1 MENPAYWVQRSS
13 QIPHPVKFPE
23 SRAVFAQMPDPGIP
37 FQTQTWQNFFP
48 RFLQKILEIPLV
60 LGFWIWRSRRECF
73 KVETDLSRC
82 LFFSVLPSCFSRV
95 YSISGFRWVSTQHH
109 GCPRSSFALF
119 WDNHGLQTRTPQI
132 SSSLRSKS
140 DSKFDFAVIRD
151 AIGLKVWRHFFD
163 QSKTIRDLF
172 TRGFPRLAPAIC
184 ISFEFWSVFWIIC
197 VFCNWFCFYRSCSSY
212 ENFNE
217 ILLWPLWLDD
227 WYGSYSW
234 MVVLKLQIR

>member
-13 QIPHPVKFPE
+13 QIPHPVKFSE

-37 FQTQTWQNFFP
+37 FQTQTRQNFFP

-82 LFFSVLPSCFSRV
+82 LFFSVLPPCFSRI

-132 SSSLRSKS
+132 SSFLRSKS
-140 DSKFDFAVIRD
+140 DSKSKWCFRFCSHTRRD
-151 AIGLKVWRHFFD
+151 WLKSLAPLFRPIKDHSWLVLKRVPAFGARYMYFFWILIGLLD
-163 QSKTIRDLF
+163 YM
-172 TRGFPRLAPAIC
+172 
-184 ISFEFWSVFWIIC
+184 
-197 VFCNWFCFYRSCSSY
+197 CF
-212 ENFNE
+212 
-217 ILLWPLWLDD
+217 L
-227 WYGSYSW
+227 
-234 MVVLKLQIR
+234 

>member
-37 FQTQTWQNFFP
+37 FQTQTRQNFFP

-132 SSSLRSKS
+132 SSFLRSKN
-140 DSKFDFAVIRD
+140 DPKSKWCFRFCSHTRRD
-151 AIGLKVWRHFFD
+151 WLKSLAPLFRPIKDHSWLVHRRFPAFGARYMYFFLILIGL
-163 QSKTIRDLF
+163 
-172 TRGFPRLAPAIC
+172 
-184 ISFEFWSVFWIIC
+184 
-197 VFCNWFCFYRSCSSY
+197 
-212 ENFNE
+212 
-217 ILLWPLWLDD
+217 LD
-227 WYGSYSW
+227 Y
-234 MVVLKLQIR
+234 LRFL

>member
-37 FQTQTWQNFFP
+37 FQTQTRQNFFP

-172 TRGFPRLAPAIC
+172 TRGFPRLAPLYVFLLNSDWFVGLSAFSVIGFVFTGAVLVMKTSTKSYCDRCDLTIGMEAIV
-184 ISFEFWSVFWIIC
+184 E
-197 VFCNWFCFYRSCSSY
+197 
-212 ENFNE
+212 
-217 ILLWPLWLDD
+217 WLF
-227 WYGSYSW
+227 
-234 MVVLKLQIR
+234 